1 MKRRGILF
9 GCIFI
14 LALFVV
20 YLQPVF
26 FQNVSDSRPLS
37 DNPVKAPTNLN
48 YEPIKADGLAT
59 AIGEPISD
67 FEEEFGSPIRT
78 YRTGYDFEVRVYNH
92 LDDQQYLEINTDGES
107 VQAIKVIGEGGAAL
121 TPFSIGMTMTDLTEI
136 TMIYPNFSLQENN
149 RSVSFELME
158 QDMNYRPLV
167 AFDNGTFAVLFFD
180 QATSKLVAVTYLDQS
195 TLLKLSPY
203 QLTEGELPI
212 FQESKTVDQETA
224 AEEKETLAFV
234 IIEKIR
240 ARNNLESFG
249 MALDTH
255 NQAKEL
261 VQEITENLAD
271 HLTSQRIHTYQKAL
285 TSERTNNF
293 TLTQD
298 EWQDILKDREIT
310 VQTAIF
316 EAPVYDPTFTIL
328 SWNSDQVIYN
338 ALSSEQSD
346 KIGIA
351 FSKENMV
358 VLIQEDENK
367 QIEDSTADDL

>member
-1 MKRRGILF
+1 MKRRGVLF
-9 GCIFI
+9 CCMFI
-14 LALFVV
+14 LALVLV

-26 FQNVSDSRPLS
+26 FQPVSHSRPVL

-48 YEPIKADGLAT
+48 YEPIKADGLAK
-59 AIGEPISD
+59 AIGESLSD

-107 VQAIKVIGEGGAAL
+107 VQAIKVIGQGGASLA
-121 TPFSIGMTMTDLTEI
+121 PFSIGMTMTDLTEI
-136 TMIYPNFSLQENN
+136 TMIYPNFTLKQND

-180 QATSKLVAVTYLDQS
+180 QTNSELVAVAYLDQA

-203 QLTEGELPI
+203 QLTEGELLT
-212 FQESKTVDQETA
+212 FQESQTVDQETA
-224 AEEKETLAFV
+224 DLEKETLAFV
-234 IIEKIR
+234 IIEKV
-240 ARNNLESFG
+240 RNQKGLESMG
-249 MALDTH
+249 MSLDTH
-255 NQAKEL
+255 KEAKEL
-261 VQEITENLAD
+261 VQEITNNLSD
-271 HLTSQRIHTYQKAL
+271 HLTSQRIHAYQKAL
-285 TSERTNNF
+285 TSERTSNF
-293 TLTQD
+293 TLTPE
-298 EWQDILKDREIT
+298 EWRDILKEKEIDT
-310 VQTAIF
+310 TSTIF

-328 SWNSDQVIYN
+328 SWYSDPTIYP
-338 ALSSEQSD
+338 ALSNQTQ

-358 VLIQEDENK
+358 VLIQEDENEHT
-367 QIEDSTADDL
+367 EDSTSDDL